1 MQFGPSL
8 VIRAFHRIRFGLG
21 SSWGRASSSGSTS
34 MFLRAFAMVPMQPSV
49 DHGFVRS
56 KIESTEPRV
65 QFVRNPSVLRVMLH
79 PLPSYVKPLRRL
91 LFVITDNSDL

>member
-34 MFLRAFAMVPMQPSV
+34 TCLLRAFAMVPMQPSV

-56 KIESTEPRV
+56 KIESTEPHGCE
-65 QFVRNPSVLRVMLH
+65 FVRKLH
-79 PLPSYVKPLRRL
+79 PYYELCSIRTT
-91 LFVITDNSDL
+91 FVRKTLTKIIVCDYR